1 MPALSSTGLLRAAG
15 LLLPAAPGRPLD
27 AALRR
32 AVSTAYFALFTAVG
46 DEVARPYHRETA
58 TAARR
63 LVDHGAARDV
73 CSALVSHKRVNWLP
87 GKPACHS
94 ALAHFA
100 DCFVRLQVARLSA
113 DYDNSYEPTKD
124 TARRAVATSRTG
136 AECLRQARDVRPE
149 QVQAMCVA
157 MIAGPATR
165 RRMVR

>member
-15 LLLPAAPGRPLD
+15 RLLPAAPGRPLD

-63 LVDHGAARDV
+63 LVDHGAAREV
-73 CSALVSHKRVNWLP
+73 CSTLVSHKRVNWLP

-100 DCFVRLQVARLSA
+100 DCFVRLQAARLYA
-113 DYDNSYEPTKD
+113 DYDNDYEPTKD
-124 TARRAVATSRTG
+124 AASESIVISRTG
-136 AECLRQARDVRPE
+136 IDCLRHARDVRPE

-165 RRMVR
+165 RRMTR